1 MTANLFVDSL
11 EKLWR
16 DFISILPSIAAGLA
30 ALLIFYLAARVLR
43 RLTRRY
49 LGRFRI
55 SELAVSLLSRT
66 IFIGVVALG
75 VFVSLGVMGVNAA
88 ALVASMGLLGVAV
101 GLALRGVI
109 ENFAAGFVIIMQRP
123 FEAGDIILI
132 GDIEG
137 EVLEVRVRDTIIR
150 LYDGRQA
157 YVPNALIF
165 TEILTNNTRTR
176 RRRVSFEVDVAY
188 PDDTAG
194 ALKVAAEALRA
205 VEGVLEDPPPFVV
218 ARRFEE
224 SSVGLKAYLWI
235 DPVET
240 DFLRVRSEGIA
251 AVKKAFEE
259 AGIEI
264 PFPIVT
270 VNKPST

>member
-16 DFISILPSIAAGLA
+16 DFISLLTAIAAGLA
-30 ALLIFYLAARVLR
+30 VLLVFYLAARVMR

-49 LGRFRI
+49 LGKFKI
-55 SELAVSLLSRT
+55 SELAVALVSRT
-66 IFIGVVALG
+66 IFIGVATLG

-101 GLALRGVI
+101 GFALGGVI
-109 ENFAAGFVIIMQRP
+109 ENFAAGFLIIMQRP

-137 EVLEVRVRDTIIR
+137 EVLEVRVRDTIVR
-150 LYDGRQA
+150 MYDGRQT
-157 YVPNALIF
+157 YIPNALIF
-165 TEILTNNTRTR
+165 SKPLINNTRTR
-176 RRRVSFEVDVAY
+176 RRRVSFEVGVAY

-194 ALKVAAEALRA
+194 ALRVAGEALRA
-205 VEGVLEDPPPFVV
+205 VDGVLENPPPFVV
-218 ARRFEE
+218 ARGFQD
-224 SSVGLKAYLWI
+224 SSVGLRAYFWI

-251 AVKKAFEE
+251 AVKKAFEK